1 MAALSGEDLSRQ
13 DSQMPLN
20 EENEENEEEDEE
32 DEEEEKQID

>member
-20 EENEENEEEDEE
+20 EENEEEDEE
-32 DEEEEKQID
+32 NEEEEKQID